1 METTPAKHPSKLPG
15 KKEKRNSSLFN
26 LSLFSF
32 GFLHSSLG
40 NRIFLRFPLVPFIL
54 HLLFSLVLWFTF
66 SLDCLSPLLFIFY
79 MESIRSRKRGGR
91 IFLEQTS
98 SVAQK
103 FGRLKNSVSTEEDSR
118 DRKSNTPKNSSQD
131 YSSMAIDGGASPYN
145 DSSSSPFKKSPWSSH
160 LAGNCNSSA
169 VEDSNFSPNVLMGSL
184 VREEGH
190 IYSLAAS
197 GDLLYTGSDSKNIR
211 VWRNQKEYSGFKSNS
226 GLVKTIVIA
235 GEKIFTGHQDGKI
248 RVWKISN
255 KNASVHKRVGTLP
268 TLKDYLRNSL
278 RPSSYIEVK
287 KNRSAIWLKHLD
299 AISCLSLN
307 EDKTL
312 LYSAS
317 WDKTFKVWRVSDSK
331 CLESIQSHDDAV
343 NSVVAGFDGLVFT
356 GSADGTVKVWR
367 RELQGKGTKHFF
379 SQTLLKQECAI
390 TALAVNPEATFVYC
404 GSSDGLVNFWERE
417 NHLSH
422 GGVLR
427 GHKLAILCLVAAG
440 NLVISGSADMG
451 ISVWKRSGSEHLCLS
466 MLTGHS
472 GPVKCLAIE
481 RDHESASGEKRWIL
495 YSGSLDKSVKMWRIS
510 ERAPPMMQT
519 QHQPYSSD
527 SKRVPT
533 ALTVAPSFSSQGRIS
548 QRKY

>member
-1 METTPAKHPSKLPG
+1 MDDNGSTG
-15 KKEKRNSSLFN
+15 
-26 LSLFSF
+26 
-32 GFLHSSLG
+32 
-40 NRIFLRFPLVPFIL
+40 
-54 HLLFSLVLWFTF
+54 
-66 SLDCLSPLLFIFY
+66 
-79 MESIRSRKRGGR
+79 
-91 IFLEQTS
+91 
-98 SVAQK
+98 QK
-103 FGRLKNSVSTEEDSR
+103 FGRLKNSIPAEDQ
-118 DRKSNTPKNSSQD
+118 DRKSNSPLSNNSPRISPEN
-131 YSSMAIDGGASPYN
+131 SPFPMDG

-160 LAGNCNSSA
+160 MATNCDNNSSA
-169 VEDSNFSPNVLMGSL
+169 LEDSNFSPNVLMGSL

-211 VWRNQKEYSGFKSNS
+211 VWRNQKEFSGFKSNS

-235 GEKIFTGHQDGKI
+235 GDKIFTGHQDGKI
-248 RVWKISN
+248 RVWKVSK
-255 KNASVHKRVGTLP
+255 KNSSVHKRVGTLP
-268 TLKDYLRNSL
+268 TLKDYLKNSIK
-278 RPSSYIEVK
+278 PSSYIEVK
-287 KNRSAIWLKHLD
+287 NSRSAIWLKHLD

-317 WDKTFKVWRVSDSK
+317 WDKTFKIWRISDSK
-331 CLESIQSHDDAV
+331 CLESVQAHDDAV
-343 NSVVAGFDGLVFT
+343 NAVVAGFDGLVFT

-379 SQTLLKQECAI
+379 SQTLLKQECAV
-390 TALAVNPEATFVYC
+390 TALAVNPDATMVYC
-404 GSSDGLVNFWERE
+404 GSSDGLVNFWNRE

-422 GGVLR
+422 SGVLR

-451 ISVWKRSGSEHLCLS
+451 ISVWRRTGTEHVLLS

-510 ERAPPMMQT
+510 EKAPPLTSQN
-519 QHQPYSSD
+519 HQQQYRSE
-527 SKRVPT
+527 SKRGAAT
-533 ALTVAPSFSSQGRIS
+533 LSAAPSFSSHGRIS
-548 QRKY
+548 QRK